1 MESHLDKDK
10 KALVLAT
17 FALGTYVS
25 YIDDDQVDAEVDV
38 INSRLNELY
47 KKYDIKPIEVTSQQ
61 LYSDFFNFETIK
73 QKYLDS
79 LSDSEVEGLNN
90 YIVDIIKADNVIARE
105 EMGFLNREWA
115 PYLKTRLGKS
125 FNFESIV
132 GGVKTTGIATETY
145 LAAGVAA
152 ALETNL
158 QGPTAATGST
168 GATGAVLAG
177 KEAANMA
184 DIYGRMSRQLEELN
198 TMRGGSGGFKG
209 FVGEELQAAEA
220 SAGGRA
226 TYVLNNNGPAD
237 LVFIGKNG
245 HKYYQQMKMGYTP
258 AQIKKM
264 NFESYRGQTLLVDK
278 ENPYF
283 DVYKAEGAKHGV
295 KVVRSS
301 ITDQEAQ
308 SLAKW
313 MQRETQLTGAK
324 SATVVPKLASA
335 HRAGVHAGKTGAL
348 YGAGFSF
355 STNLVD
361 VIFNDK
367 KASDAAVDVAKDT
380 AVSYAAGYAVGAA
393 GSAIAGTSAGAAAI
407 GAASSAGAAIAST
420 TVGGAVVGAGTAA
433 AAAVGGAGVAATSA
447 VVGAAG
453 AVGSAVGGAA
463 VAATAGTAVGG
474 AVAGGVAVAGAAGAA
489 IGAAAVAAAP
499 VVAVGAAVGLGY
511 KLLKGLFGD

>member
-1 MESHLDKDK
+1 MESHLNKDK

-25 YIDDDQVDAEVDV
+25 YLDDVQDDAEVDV
-38 INSRLNELY
+38 IKSRLNELY
-47 KKYDIKPIEVTSQQ
+47 KKYDIKPIDVTPQQ

-73 QKYLDS
+73 QKYLDP

-90 YIVDIIKADNVIARE
+90 YIVDIIKADNVIDRE

-125 FNFESIV
+125 FNFESI
-132 GGVKTTGIATETY
+132 AY
-145 LAAGVAA
+145 LTAGVAA

-264 NFESYRGQTLLVDK
+264 NFENYRGQTLLVDK

-301 ITDQEAQ
+301 ITDKEAQ

-380 AVSYAAGYAVGAA
+380 AVSYGAGYVVGAA
-393 GSAIAGTSAGAAAI
+393 GSAIAGTSTGAAAI
-407 GAASSAGAAIAST
+407 GAASSVGSAIAST

-474 AVAGGVAVAGAAGAA
+474 AVAGGVAAAGAAGAV

-511 KLLKGLFGD
+511 KLLKGIFGD